1 MAKKS
6 KRKEASIK
14 SSILVLL
21 LILILLI
28 SSTYAW
34 FTANKKVTVSSLNV
48 NVEAKNGLQISTDA
62 KTWKTVITNEDI
74 TSAAYAPDGE
84 ANANQLPNQLSPVS
98 TAKGVTGGQ
107 LDFFLGSLEANEKKG
122 GAFELSATTEPKET
136 KGTSGNFIAFDL
148 YFKVTTPIQL
158 NLEQTSDVVEIT
170 EAGQAGT
177 ALEKNGG
184 LPSASR
190 IALVNEG
197 NLADGNTDTKQYTNM
212 MNGNA
217 GTTIIWEPNNDL
229 HKPEAIVNA
238 RDSLGVAS
246 PQGEQ
251 PTYGVAAEIAKEK
264 AIAANQ
270 TQQSTP
276 GTLTEVTNDIK
287 SASTGLGS
295 DIALTNLNLQAGITK
310 VRVYMW
316 IEGQDIDCE
325 NSASGSNVRFDLK
338 FNIA

>member
-34 FTANKKVTVSSLNV
+34 FTANKKVTVSTLDINV
-48 NVEAKNGLQISTDA
+48 TAQNGLQISTDA
-62 KTWKTVITNEDI
+62 KSWKTVITNEDI
-74 TSAAYAPDGE
+74 T
-84 ANANQLPNQLSPVS
+84 NAVYTNDLKPNQNQVPSTLAPVS

-107 LDFFLGSLEANEKKG
+107 LDFFLGSLDANEEKG
-122 GAFELSATTEPKET
+122 GAFELTSTAEPKET
-136 KGTSGNFIAFDL
+136 KGTSGNFVAFDL
-148 YFKVTTPIQL
+148 YFKVTTKAQL
-158 NLEQTSDVVEIT
+158 FLEQNSDVVEKPG
-170 EAGQAGT
+170 EDGQPKK
-177 ALEKNGG
+177 KNGG

-190 IALVNEG
+190 VALVNEG
-197 NLADGNTDTKQYTNM
+197 HAIDGNLDTKAYTDL
-212 MNGNA
+212 MNG
-217 GTTIIWEPNNDL
+217 TPESTIIWEPNNEL
-229 HKPEAIVNA
+229 HKPEAVLNA

-246 PQGEQ
+246 PDGAQ

-264 AIAANQ
+264 AIAANL
-270 TQQSTP
+270 TQKLTP
-276 GTLTEVTNDIK
+276 GTLNEVTNDIK

-295 DIALTNLNLQAGITK
+295 DQTLKNLNLEAGITK

-316 IEGQDIDCE
+316 VEGQDIDCE